1 MDDLTALARHH
12 LDRAKAEPHGRSSHL
27 FLHDGPLRQSV
38 IAMVAGCELDEH
50 NAPPAASIQVL
61 HGHVRLTAGETG
73 GRLDLIAGQ
82 VERIPQ
88 ERHGVVAL
96 EDSVVLL
103 TAVTATVGCPTP
115 TEEAAAHHHADRH

>member
-12 LDRAKAEPHGRSSHL
+12 LDQAKSDPHGRSAHL

-38 IAMVAGCELDEH
+38 IAMVSGCELDEH
-50 NAPPAASIQVL
+50 NAPPAASLQVL
-61 HGHVRLTAGETG
+61 HGHVRLTSTG
-73 GRLDLIAGQ
+73 GATTDLIAGQ
-82 VERIPQ
+82 VLRIPH
-88 ERHGVVAL
+88 ERHGLRAL

-115 TEEAAAHHHADRH
+115 AENAENRASA